1 VHAASFIQNLEKPKN
16 FIKFNTN
23 PFAVD
28 VLGAKIEFPQSE
40 EEGQK
45 GLKVDESGLLLK
57 PDLTTLRQC

>member
-1 VHAASFIQNLEKPKN
+1 MHAASFIQNLEKPKG
-16 FIKFNTN
+16 FIKFNAN

-40 EEGQK
+40 EEGQE